1 MVIFLVHIA
10 IEGSLKEITIIQEE
24 ICWLIRSLPVRL
36 LEDRDPYSFLHTR
49 YFIIFWHM
57 GSIHVY

>member
-10 IEGSLKEITIIQEE
+10 NEGSLKEITIIQEE
-24 ICWLIRSLPVRL
+24 IYWLIRSLPVRL
-36 LEDRDPYSFLHTR
+36 LEDRDPCSFLRTR
-49 YFIIFWHM
+49 YFIIFWHI

>member
-10 IEGSLKEITIIQEE
+10 NEGSLKEITIIQEE

-36 LEDRDPYSFLHTR
+36 LEDRDPCSFLHTR
-49 YFIIFWHM
+49 YFIIFWHI